1 MKTRMLRRSLPVVG
15 IAALIAAL
23 LMTIA
28 LATLPT
34 VGQWHAGDLKLYFND
49 SQQLVRGKLPYR
61 DFAIEYPPLAL
72 APFVLPWL
80 LAAGRPLPF
89 TDYVVLFLLQNV
101 FSCIVL
107 ALALAAIC
115 ARAAFSR
122 AVLPTLA
129 LYAAQVVATA
139 PLLPWRYDLF
149 PALLTGLA
157 LLAAARGRPGWAGIW
172 LGLGVAAKL
181 YPVVLLPVF
190 GLYYLA
196 GRERRA
202 LGQLAL
208 GAAAGTLAP
217 LLPFLLAA
225 PRELAAFLSYHQL
238 RGLQLESLPAGL
250 ILFAHVFG
258 RAAAKLEFNYGA
270 LHLVSP
276 ATGAVLRWLPL
287 AFVLAYALVAAGAW
301 SRLRE
306 ARTPAQA
313 AQSNAPA
320 VELLAGFCAA
330 ALLVFIV
337 TNKVFSPQYLIWLL
351 PFAPLLHPRQ
361 ALLLLLASLI
371 TTLLFPFD
379 YASLI
384 AMNPLPVL
392 LLNMRNLLM
401 LVLLGWL
408 LLDLAPSHLRAAWRL
423 PSQPLAR

>member
-1 MKTRMLRRSLPVVG
+1 MHTQMLRRSLPVVG
-15 IAALIAAL
+15 LVALIAAL

-28 LATLPT
+28 LVTLPT
-34 VGQWHAGDLKLYFND
+34 VGQWHAGDLRLYFND
-49 SQQLVRGKLPYR
+49 SLQLVRGKLPYR

-72 APFVLPWL
+72 VPFALPWL
-80 LAAGRPLPF
+80 LAAGRPLLF

-101 FSCIVL
+101 FSCIL
-107 ALALAAIC
+107 IALALAAIC
-115 ARAAFSR
+115 MRGKVAHAA
-122 AVLPTLA
+122 LPTLA
-129 LYAAQVVATA
+129 LYAALVAAAA

-149 PALLTGLA
+149 PALLTALA
-157 LLAAARGRPGWAGIW
+157 LLAAARGRPGWAGVW
-172 LGLGVAAKL
+172 LGLGVATKL

-225 PRELAAFLSYHQL
+225 PRELAAFLTYHQL

-258 RAAAKLEFNYGA
+258 RAAATLEFNYGA

-276 ATGAVLRWLPL
+276 AAGAVLRWLPL
-287 AFVLAYALVAAGAW
+287 AFVLAYGVVAAGAW
-301 SRLRE
+301 ARLRE
-306 ARTPAQA
+306 AR
-313 AQSNAPA
+313 QSNAPA
-320 VELLAGFCAA
+320 IGLLASCCAA
-330 ALLVFIV
+330 ALLVFIA

-351 PFAPLLHPRQ
+351 PFAPLLRPRQ

-384 AMNPLPVL
+384 AMDRLPVL
-392 LLNMRNLLM
+392 LLNMRNLLV
-401 LVLLGWL
+401 LALLGWL
-408 LLDLAPSHLRAAWRL
+408 LLDLAPSRLRAAWRL
-423 PSQPLAR
+423 PSRPSQPLAR